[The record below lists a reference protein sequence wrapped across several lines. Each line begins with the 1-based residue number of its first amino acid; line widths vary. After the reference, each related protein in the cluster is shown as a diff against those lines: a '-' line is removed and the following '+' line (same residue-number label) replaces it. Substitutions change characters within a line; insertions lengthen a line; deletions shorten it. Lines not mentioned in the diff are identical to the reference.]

1 MIESPNPVTMN
12 VNLYFACRPHTH
24 TQTHPNRRAWSLPT
38 FPCWRGVCARVEGHT
53 TRHPLLMD
61 ERHYSSWGQV
71 PVTIKGPG
79 QWLGKNGSGKWEWG
93 GHGKG
98 NCCRRTGK
106 HKRCGR
112 NPTVVRWRERKE
124 GITGRWNRFAGTG
137 FYFFVPMVLP
147 QWTCKD
153 CHGQKKKTHRL
164 HFPSARQIHPF
175 NTIFTDPVKYIL
187 IEMTVVFFGV
197 FFPVT
202 DIFCYIFLEE
212 RAGAELETL
221 DWRTKKKEQNKKGR
235 VQWGWAGLCWWQ
247 VQQTDGGI
255 ESLHDR
261 SKE

>member
-12 VNLYFACRPHTH
+12 VSLYFARRPHTH

-38 FPCWRGVCARVEGHT
+38 FPCWRGVCALVEGHK

-147 QWTCKD
+147 QWTCED
-153 CHGQKKKTHRL
+153 CHGQKKKDTPTAFPQCQTNPSIQYNIYRPSKI
-164 HFPSARQIHPF
+164 HF
-175 NTIFTDPVKYIL
+175 NWNDCCW
-187 IEMTVVFFGV
+187 VFLGV
-197 FFPVT
+197 LSSYRYFL
-202 DIFCYIFLEE
+202 FLEE

-221 DWRTKKKEQNKKGR
+221 DWRTKKKEQNKKDR